1 MNMPGPNSGIARFL
15 TKICDLIFLNVVFI
29 LTSCTVVCLGAAV
42 TALYMTAMELYRER
56 DCTPVR
62 DFLRN
67 LRKVFT
73 ASTPAAVLLL
83 ADLTLLAVLYRV
95 LYAETL
101 LLPPEWFVKI
111 FNAAVM

>member
-42 TALYMTAMELYRER
+42 TALYMTAMELYQER

-67 LRKVFT
+67 LRKAFT

-83 ADLTLLAVLYRV
+83 ADLTLLVVLCRV
-95 LYAETL
+95 LYAGTL
-101 LLPPEWFVKI
+101 LFPPELFVLL
-111 FNAAVM
+111 